1 MSAFLAPIHFW
12 LYHKIIMQERL
23 TKALA
28 DGARREGWQVVAS
41 GELINECVN
50 TDETPLEN
58 IIDQGNIHAW
68 LQARIIDAESRYAR
82 LVKEIL
88 NESSAR
94 LVILE
99 NLAYEFGRENQLK
112 PCNNATEAFRALDE
126 ILLDGMPCDR
136 VNQPLEQDEKRY
148 RWKRTADIHGMRW
161 TEIGADGT
169 TYYILRAAFV
179 KGIFENSTF
188 DFIDYQDGS
197 YEIIKA

>member
-58 IIDQGNIHAW
+58 IIDQGNIHTW

-161 TEIGADGT
+161 TEIGADGA